1 MLQEVLAVAS
11 TVLLSLGGAGAIILG
26 LSSWLGRVWAEKILQ
41 NARYEHE
48 LRVEKLRA
56 QLQRDVESELERLR
70 YRNHGEID
78 EMMRTREVYQCLVT
92 SMRVFLSGSSPATE
106 QDKKEFLATYDLC
119 HLWASDQVIK
129 KLGEFLDLMVK
140 HSALPD
146 PANQIRLRV
155 LYLECLVEMRRDSG
169 FGKTA
174 LELSDYKVVS
184 L

>member
-92 SMRVFLSGSSPATE
+92 SMRAVSYTHLSANSTLL
-106 QDKKEFLATYDLC
+106 DKSTNFPNIAFPNDRWHC
-119 HLWASDQVIK
+119 
-129 KLGEFLDLMVK
+129 F
-140 HSALPD
+140 
-146 PANQIRLRV
+146 R
-155 LYLECLVEMRRDSG
+155 
-169 FGKTA
+169 
-174 LELSDYKVVS
+174 
-184 L
+184 